1 MNPDLKDRKNK
12 LIIRRDELLDRLN
25 AIKKD
30 FGRGLDADWEEQ
42 AVQLENAEVL
52 QEISRITAEELQ
64 KVEEAIYRLEKAL
77 S

>member
-1 MNPDLKDRKNK
+1 MNPELEERKKK
-12 LIIRRDELLDRLN
+12 LIIRRDELLNRLN

-30 FGRGLDADWEEQ
+30 FGQGLDADWEEQ